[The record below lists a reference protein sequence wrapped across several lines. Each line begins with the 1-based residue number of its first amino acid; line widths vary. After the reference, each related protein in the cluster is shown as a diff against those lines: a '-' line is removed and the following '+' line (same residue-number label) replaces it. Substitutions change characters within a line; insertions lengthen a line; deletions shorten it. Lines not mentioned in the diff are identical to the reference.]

1 MDMPAVRA
9 YAERCFA
16 SCSGDGE
23 RSVMQRKLHAIIS
36 GALANGRVREIDWAS
51 APAPP
56 LDRPEE
62 PAPKRRRQHRGAAP
76 PAPAPDASEQRA
88 RAARASR
95 FRDDGRA
102 KRSRAATPSAA
113 RAPIVGTCEALEKDY
128 LRLTAAPDAATVRP
142 ERVLRAALQRLKERW
157 RGGDVDYAWACNQL
171 KAIRQDLTVQ
181 NLQNAF
187 TVHAYETHA
196 RIALESGD
204 LNEYNQCQTRLGE
217 LHSADSPHRAEFLA
231 YRILYYVHLGHSKS
245 TDAADLELLR
255 TLAELPEKLWDAPAV
270 AHALAGARRRSR
282 RATPSRSSGCTR
294 AAPTWAPTCW
304 TPSPTRCGPTPRPGS
319 SARSGRPCRRRA
331 SPRSSAST
339 TPGRR
344 GHSPHASASSST
356 RGATASSGRAGA
368 TPRSSTKRRSRRSSN
383 NVAIN
388 NI

>member
-270 AHALAGARRRSR
+270 AHALAA
-282 RATPSRSSGCTR
+282 R
-294 AAPTWAPTCW
+294 AALAQGNAVAFLRLHQSCPNMGAYLLDAVADAVRTDAAARVLRAFRPTVPPACLAAQLGFDDAGEARAFAARLGFVFDARGDCRVRESRCDPTKLDEKKK
-304 TPSPTRCGPTPRPGS
+304 S
-319 SARSGRPCRRRA
+319 SLL
-331 SPRSSAST
+331 
-339 TPGRR
+339 
-344 GHSPHASASSST
+344 
-356 RGATASSGRAGA
+356 
-368 TPRSSTKRRSRRSSN
+368 
-383 NVAIN
+383 
-388 NI
+388 